1 MAADAGLRHAI
12 VVKVLHF
19 PVFCGVAGI
28 ALRRGRNVLCIFA
41 IGGDVVVTAFA
52 GFRGAFKHAA
62 AMAGFTLRVG
72 VRPQKREARG
82 EVIERR
88 GRFRRRR
95 IRGKHAEDQRK

>member
-1 MAADAGLRHAI
+1 M
-12 VVKVLHF
+12 VEVLHF
-19 PVFCGVAGI
+19 PAFVGVAGI
-28 ALRRGRNVLCIFA
+28 ALCRGRNVLRIFA
-41 IGGDVVVTAFA
+41 IGGDVVVATCA
-52 GFRGAFKHAA
+52 GTRRAFKHAA

-72 VRPQKREARG
+72 VRPQKRESGG